1 MDLEL
6 LKAKKLYAQGKTA
19 KEIAG
24 ALNKSQG
31 TIYRWIKDNKEIFEE
46 ARRLANLTLDDM
58 EDILDEANKK
68 VLLDII
74 KDPEKLKDPKLADA
88 LIKIANVLEKI
99 GLRSEKKKIKEK
111 VEEVG
116 GVVFIDDI
124 KDEKDK

>member
-1 MDLEL
+1 
-6 LKAKKLYAQGKTA
+6 
-19 KEIAG
+19 
-24 ALNKSQG
+24 
-31 TIYRWIKDNKEIFEE
+31 
-46 ARRLANLTLDDM
+46 M

-88 LIKIANVLEKI
+88 LIKIAHVLEKI
-99 GLRSEKKKIKEK
+99 GLRSEKKKVKEK
-111 VEEVG
+111 REEVG

>member
-19 KEIAG
+19 KEIAS
-24 ALNKSQG
+24 ALNKSPG
-31 TIYRWIKDNKEIFEE
+31 TIYRWIKDNKE
-46 ARRLANLTLDDM
+46 ARRLANLSLDDM

-99 GLRSEKKKIKEK
+99 GLRSEKKKEKEK
-111 VEEVG
+111 MEEVG